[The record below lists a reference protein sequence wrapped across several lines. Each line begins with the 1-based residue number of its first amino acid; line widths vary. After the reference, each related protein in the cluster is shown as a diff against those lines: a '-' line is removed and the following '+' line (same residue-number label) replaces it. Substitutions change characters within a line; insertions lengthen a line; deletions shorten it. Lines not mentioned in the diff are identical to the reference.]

1 MAFTPFIRAA
11 LFSAALFAS
20 TLPTVTQGNTNTAA
34 TPTSIERVGP
44 TLSHPWGMEF
54 LDHDTVLVTE
64 RGGRLLRI
72 DLADG
77 KATQIARVPRVYA
90 RRQGG
95 LLDVAA
101 IDGHI
106 YLCYAALLDD
116 GSATAID
123 RAVLDG
129 NRLVKRQTIFTGNET
144 SRSGHHFGCRMQLTG
159 GMIYA
164 SLGDRGDRD
173 NGQNPATNAASIIR
187 INLDGSVPASNP
199 HLPGWAPENFTIGHR
214 NPQGMA
220 MHPRTGAIWTHE
232 HGPRGGD
239 EINIIRPADYEG
251 GRDGARIGANDGGAS
266 DGGARNGGGNYGWPA
281 VSHGR
286 EYATGRRVSQHDSLP
301 GYVDPVWVWDPSIA
315 PSGMAFYPDT
325 RSGTDNAAS
334 RGSDMLPEAAMF
346 PECAGH
352 LLVGSLKFRRLYLV
366 ELDEDGL
373 PASERVII
381 DGQIGRIRD
390 VAVAPPGPF
399 VGAILLLSDEVQ
411 GGLYIMRR

>member
-1 MAFTPFIRAA
+1 MAFTPFISAA

-20 TLPTVTQGNTNTAA
+20 TLPTAAQANTI
-34 TPTSIERVGP
+34 IERVGP

-54 LDHDTVLVTE
+54 LNHDTVLVTE
-64 RGGRLLRI
+64 RGGQLLRI

-77 KATQIARVPRVYA
+77 KATQITGVPRVYA

-101 IDGHI
+101 IDGHV
-106 YLCYAALLDD
+106 YVCYAALLDG

-187 INLDGSVPASNP
+187 INLDGSVPAGNP
-199 HLPGWAPENFTIGHR
+199 RLPGWAPENFTIGHR

-239 EINIIRPADYEG
+239 EINIIRPSRSE
-251 GRDGARIGANDGGAS
+251 AS
-266 DGGARNGGGNYGWPA
+266 GGGGNYGWPS

-315 PSGMAFYPDT
+315 PSGMAFYPDA
-325 RSGTDNAAS
+325 RGGSDNAAAPD
-334 RGSDMLPEAAMF
+334 SDRLPEAGIF
-346 PECAGH
+346 PEFAGH

-366 ELDEDGL
+366 ELGEDGL

-399 VGAILLLSDEVQ
+399 AGAILLLSDEEQ
-411 GGLYIMRR
+411 GGLYMMRR

>member
-11 LFSAALFAS
+11 IFSAALFAS
-20 TLPTVTQGNTNTAA
+20 SLPTVTQGNTNTAA

-77 KATQIARVPRVYA
+77 KATQITRVPRVYA

-106 YLCYAALLDD
+106 YLCYSALLDG

-266 DGGARNGGGNYGWPA
+266 DGGARNGG
-281 VSHGR
+281 
-286 EYATGRRVSQHDSLP
+286 ATMAGLLLAMAANMLLGGGSASMTACRVMSIRCGFGTRPSRRRA
-301 GYVDPVWVWDPSIA
+301 WPSIRM
-315 PSGMAFYPDT
+315 SG
-325 RSGTDNAAS
+325 AARITPPRVVQICS
-334 RGSDMLPEAAMF
+334 QKLQCSPNLRGI
-346 PECAGH
+346 CWW
-352 LLVGSLKFRRLYLV
+352 
-366 ELDEDGL
+366 
-373 PASERVII
+373 
-381 DGQIGRIRD
+381 GR
-390 VAVAPPGPF
+390 
-399 VGAILLLSDEVQ
+399 
-411 GGLYIMRR
+411 

>member
-1 MAFTPFIRAA
+1 
-11 LFSAALFAS
+11 
-20 TLPTVTQGNTNTAA
+20 
-34 TPTSIERVGP
+34 
-44 TLSHPWGMEF
+44 
-54 LDHDTVLVTE
+54 
-64 RGGRLLRI
+64 
-72 DLADG
+72 
-77 KATQIARVPRVYA
+77 
-90 RRQGG
+90 
-95 LLDVAA
+95 
-101 IDGHI
+101 
-106 YLCYAALLDD
+106 
-116 GSATAID
+116 
-123 RAVLDG
+123 
-129 NRLVKRQTIFTGNET
+129 
-144 SRSGHHFGCRMQLTG
+144 MQLTG

-164 SLGDRGDRD
+164 SLGDRGERA

-187 INLDGSVPASNP
+187 INLDGSVPADNP
-199 HLPGWAPENFTIGHR
+199 LLPGWAPENFTIGHR

-251 GRDGARIGANDGGAS
+251 AQIEAS
-266 DGGARNGGGNYGWPA
+266 DGGGNYGWPA

-315 PSGMAFYPDT
+315 PSGMAFYPDADDGNDT
-325 RSGTDNAAS
+325 GR
-334 RGSDMLPEAAMF
+334 MF
-346 PECAGH
+346 PEFEGH

-366 ELDEDGL
+366 GLNEDGL

-399 VGAILLLSDEVQ
+399 AGAILLLSDEAQ

>member
-1 MAFTPFIRAA
+1 MAFRTFIRAA
-11 LFSAALFAS
+11 LFSAALLAS
-20 TLPTVTQGNTNTAA
+20 SLPTAAQANTNTAA
-34 TPTSIERVGP
+34 TPTIIERVGP

-64 RGGRLLRI
+64 RDGRLLRI

-77 KATQIARVPRVYA
+77 KATQITGVPRVYA

-95 LLDVAA
+95 LLDVAT
-101 IDGHI
+101 IDGHV
-106 YLCYAALLDD
+106 YLCYAALLDG

-123 RAVLDG
+123 RAVIDG
-129 NRLVKRQTIFTGNET
+129 NRLVRRQTIFTGNET

-164 SLGDRGDRD
+164 SLGDRGERA

-187 INLDGSVPASNP
+187 INLDGSVPADNP
-199 HLPGWAPENFTIGHR
+199 RLPGWAPENFTIGHR

-251 GRDGARIGANDGGAS
+251 ARIEARSEASDGAS
-266 DGGARNGGGNYGWPA
+266 DGGGNYGWPA

-286 EYATGRRVSQHDSLP
+286 EYATGRRVSPHDSLP

-315 PSGMAFYPDT
+315 PSGMAFYPNADDGNDT
-325 RSGTDNAAS
+325 GR
-334 RGSDMLPEAAMF
+334 MF
-346 PECAGH
+346 PEFGGH

-366 ELDEDGL
+366 GLNEDGL

-399 VGAILLLSDEVQ
+399 AGAILLLSDEAQ

>member
-20 TLPTVTQGNTNTAA
+20 ALPTAAQANTNTA
-34 TPTSIERVGP
+34 TTNTIIERVGP

-64 RGGRLLRI
+64 RDGRLLRI

-77 KATQIARVPRVYA
+77 KATQITGVPRVYA

-101 IDGHI
+101 IDGHV
-106 YLCYAALLDD
+106 YLCYAALLDG

-164 SLGDRGDRD
+164 SLGDRGERA

-187 INLDGSVPASNP
+187 INLDGSVPADNP
-199 HLPGWAPENFTIGHR
+199 LLPGWAPENFTIGHR

-239 EINIIRPADYEG
+239 EINIIRPAEDEG
-251 GRDGARIGANDGGAS
+251 AQIEAS
-266 DGGARNGGGNYGWPA
+266 DGGGNYGWPA

-315 PSGMAFYPDT
+315 PSGMAFYPNADDGNDT
-325 RSGTDNAAS
+325 GR
-334 RGSDMLPEAAMF
+334 MF
-346 PECAGH
+346 PEFGGH

-366 ELDEDGL
+366 ELGEDGL

-390 VAVAPPGPF
+390 VAVAPHGPF
-399 VGAILLLSDEVQ
+399 AGAILLLSDEAQ